1 MCKVAKHRVCEAGKV
16 VCARFKG
23 CENYVNFSNPPAPL
37 VSPKKWWKRQEKEV
51 HRIHTVTLNKIIE
64 LPWERGC
71 VANRVARQVRECDRS
86 TPSPT
91 QSPTEA
97 TAPTLPPT
105 GFVGGKVLSYFH
117 LPQQHLRQNRTVL
130 AG

>member
-1 MCKVAKHRVCEAGKV
+1 MCKVAKHRACEGGKV

-23 CENYVNFSNPPAPL
+23 CENYVNFSHHPL
-37 VSPKKWWKRQEKEV
+37 SYSPKKTMEKARKRSAQDS
-51 HRIHTVTLNKIIE
+51 HRHTQRNNRVTLG
-64 LPWERGC
+64 ERLC
-71 VANRVARQVRECDRS
+71 CRVARQVRECDRS

-91 QSPTEA
+91 RSTTEA
-97 TAPTLPPT
+97 TAPTLPPP

-117 LPQQHLRQNRTVL
+117 LPQQHLRQNRPVR